1 MPATV
6 TFSDPSV
13 ARRLDQAAVLVHV
26 TTQTVRGVLAVPV
39 DSLLALS
46 GGGEGVEVVSGDRRQ
61 VVAVTTG
68 VFTGTMVEVSGG
80 GLSVGQ
86 QVEVPSS

>member
-1 MPATV
+1 M
-6 TFSDPSV
+6 
-13 ARRLDQAAVLVHV
+13 
-26 TTQTVRGVLAVPV
+26 
-39 DSLLALS
+39 
-46 GGGEGVEVVSGDRRQ
+46 VSGDRRQ

-80 GLSVGQ
+80 GLSAGD